1 MRRWFILFFIVISPT
16 LWAQDYMD
24 QLLITGIENAKVY
37 GKAYMDPGSKALLFT
52 LSKGWYHSAK
62 VKKRGS
68 LDLSLK
74 MSNSF
79 VSEKDQSFTIDPKSF
94 DFLTPLIS
102 SGEVEAATILG
113 NNSPGI
119 HMLAKYKG
127 NDQQYH
133 ETEIILPQGLGHSSV
148 NFLPAGF
155 VEAAVGTGIGTEIKF
170 RFLPKIK
177 LKGVSTSLYGAA
189 IQHEI
194 THWLS
199 PSSNF
204 PLHIAAL
211 AGVTFFDGR
220 YHLPP
225 RRSLEGEDQSVKAH
239 STSWI
244 ITSLFS
250 TDFKILNFY
259 AGAGYMFGK
268 TDTALKGNF
277 QATLPHAQLNLT
289 DPYSITNRNDGL
301 TATLGTNLQLGR
313 FQFYIDYNLQRF
325 AGFSGGMSLK
335 II

>member
-1 MRRWFILFFIVISPT
+1 MKRWFLSFFIAFTQT

-24 QLLITGIENAKVY
+24 QLLITGIENAKAY
-37 GKAYMDPGSKALLFT
+37 GKAYMDPGSKALIFT
-52 LSKGWYHSAK
+52 LSNGWYHSAK
-62 VKKRGS
+62 VKRSGRFS
-68 LDLSLK
+68 LSLK

-79 VSEKDQSFTIDPKSF
+79 VSEEDQRFTIDPKSF

-119 HMLAKYKG
+119 HMLAKYRG

-133 ETEIILPQGLGHSSV
+133 ETEIILPQGLGHSGI
-148 NFLPAGF
+148 NFLPVGF

-177 LKGVSTSLYGAA
+177 LKGVSTSLYGGAL
-189 IQHEI
+189 QHEI

-199 PSSNF
+199 PHSNF

-211 AGVTFFDGR
+211 VGVTFFDGK
-220 YHLPP
+220 YNLPP
-225 RRSLEGEDQSVKAH
+225 HRSLKGEGQNVKAH

-250 TDFKILNFY
+250 TDFKTLNFY
-259 AGAGYMFGK
+259 AGTGYIFGK

-289 DPYSITNRNDGL
+289 NPYNITNRNDGM
-301 TATLGTNLQLGR
+301 TATLGTDLQLGR
-313 FQFYIDYNLQRF
+313 FQFYLDYNFQRF
-325 AGFSGGMSLK
+325 AGFSGGISLK